1 MKYYLCTWS
10 VGCEHYAIAKNK
22 VFLLFKR
29 KRDAKEYFADANFEP
44 NYEKVTLEEAKKL
57 FGSYQYQII

>member
-10 VGCEHYAIAKNK
+10 VGCEHYAIAKDK

-44 NYEKVTLEEAKKL
+44 NYETVTLEEAKKL

>member
-10 VGCEHYAIAKNK
+10 VGCEHYAIAKDK

>member
-1 MKYYLCTWS
+1 MMYYLCTWS
-10 VGCEHYAIAKNK
+10 AGCENYAIAKDK

-44 NYEKVTLEEAKKL
+44 HYEKVTL
-57 FGSYQYQII
+57 

>member
-29 KRDAKEYFADANFEP
+29 KRDAKEYFVDANFEP

>member
-10 VGCEHYAIAKNK
+10 VGCEHYAIAKNE

-57 FGSYQYQII
+57 FGRYQYQII